1 MRQAMKKVVLG
12 ALIGAALVSLAGCGG
27 GSAPKT
33 SGVPKDTLV
42 VGLPKDT
49 LVVGLPKDP
58 ETLDPAVTM
67 DNTSWSITYPA
78 YERLVRYRTV
88 DGKASTEVEPGSQS
102 RGMSPAMGSHGP
114 SIWRTGINLQMV
126 RLSMRR
132 R

>member
-33 SGVPKDTLV
+33 SGV
-42 VGLPKDT
+42 PKDT

>member
-12 ALIGAALVSLAGCGG
+12 ALMGAALVSLAGCGG

-33 SGVPKDTLV
+33 SGV
-42 VGLPKDT
+42 PKDT

-78 YERLVRYRTV
+78 YERLVRYKTV
-88 DGKASTEVEPGSQS
+88 DGKASTEVEPWLAKSWDVSGD
-102 RGMSPAMGSHGP
+102 GL
-114 SIWRTGINLQMV
+114 T
-126 RLSMRR
+126 
-132 R
+132 